1 MRMSVSVPARSG
13 GRRRMWWWSGG
24 GGSDRD
30 RRWRDGIVVNRE
42 EMKGLF

>member
-1 MRMSVSVPARSG
+1 
-13 GRRRMWWWSGG
+13 MWWWSGGG

-42 EMKGLF
+42 EMTGLF

>member
-1 MRMSVSVPARSG
+1 
-13 GRRRMWWWSGG
+13 MWWWSGGGG